1 MVTTFKNK
9 TVALIKTIDENSYS
23 HEYKTLKGE
32 RFPVMNLGQLIL
44 NKDNNKISLNKNS
57 SWSITCDTDVLVPH
71 HLYILSDEEIKDG
84 DKIVFKN
91 NYLYTVSENRGHYL
105 TVKELPHIEIR
116 TDLCKKIIAT
126 TDKSLGYTDH
136 IVSPVPNFCSYP
148 QLSQSFID
156 EFVKHYNNGNKIT
169 DVLVEYHERND
180 FKELNGEAYTL
191 LTNNEDNSINIKI
204 IKESWNKEEVIE
216 HMWLAYKKSNT
227 VFSDQKVLRKEFDEW
242 IKNII

>member
-23 HEYKTLKGE
+23 HEYKTLK
-32 RFPVMNLGQLIL
+32 
-44 NKDNNKISLNKNS
+44 
-57 SWSITCDTDVLVPH
+57 
-71 HLYILSDEEIKDG
+71 
-84 DKIVFKN
+84 
-91 NYLYTVSENRGHYL
+91 
-105 TVKELPHIEIR
+105 
-116 TDLCKKIIAT
+116 
-126 TDKSLGYTDH
+126 
-136 IVSPVPNFCSYP
+136 
-148 QLSQSFID
+148 
-156 EFVKHYNNGNKIT
+156 
-169 DVLVEYHERND
+169 
-180 FKELNGEAYTL
+180 GEAYTL